1 MSDET
6 FPRLHYP
13 LPTDFP
19 GASASCPA
27 LSKGSAIEGEYG
39 ISRGATPPIGALV
52 MPSPSLLESRVQASY
67 SELEPASNARL
78 D

>member
-13 LPTDFP
+13 LTHGLP
-19 GASASCPA
+19 GGVGV
-27 LSKGSAIEGEYG
+27 LSGTVEGVSDRGG
-39 ISRGATPPIGALV
+39 IRDQWRCDAAIGALV

-67 SELEPASNARL
+67 SELEPASNAL
-78 D
+78 L